1 MTTWPVMSLKL
12 TGDCRPTRP
21 TSLRGRQLKPWWE
34 TTEARQGRAGR
45 NPLAATIPMN
55 ATTAWTFQAAAE
67 QAETRLWLGHLLK
80 PLRDAPRARHGGAAS
95 MAAWSAARLGLA
107 GRISATSRFRS
118 RGSFDSLALAGP
130 SLTCHGVCSHGLN
143 AQPLARTKLL
153 DAPVQIPLGAPLRNP
168 FGAPLNLVDD
178 LVAPFDRL
186 LVPLRRSWTHPPNSG
201 DCRDRP
207 RSGRGGYRADSPSR
221 ARDRA
226 PRRQA
231 RPGLVQYLSGSSSL
245 PISSYGDA
253 PGRVGAVP
261 SRRIRP

>member
-1 MTTWPVMSLKL
+1 MDIPGCS
-12 TGDCRPTRP
+12 
-21 TSLRGRQLKPWWE
+21 
-34 TTEARQGRAGR
+34 RAGR
-45 NPLAATIPMN
+45 DAPVARPSA
-55 ATTAWTFQAAAE
+55 QAAA
-67 QAETRLWLGHLLK
+67 R
-80 PLRDAPRARHGGAAS
+80 RAAR
-95 MAAWSAARLGLA
+95 AAWWRRLDG
-107 GRISATSRFRS
+107 SMVSRASWPRRPYLS
-118 RGSFDSLALAGP
+118 D
-130 SLTCHGVCSHGLN
+130 
-143 AQPLARTKLL
+143 QPLPQPWVLRQSGAGWPIAHLPRGLLPRLKRPAFGRTKLL

-226 PRRQA
+226 PCRQA